1 MQLLCKGKIE
11 YLLSTKRRLV
21 EKEHW
26 LDIEEIRLMEKIIL
40 NFKTKAEL

>member
-11 YLLSTKRRLV
+11 HLLSTKRRLV

-26 LDIEEIRLMEKIIL
+26 LDIEEIRLMEKMIL
-40 NFKTKAEL
+40 NFKTKAGL